1 MIVNETIVNFSKG
14 GKVVAAKKL
23 KTDDIHIMN
32 LAKMV
37 GDPRS
42 ILYQKEELLAYDC
55 DGFTIHKHMPKAVVF
70 PKDTEE
76 VAEIVKYCAENEL
89 PFLARGAG
97 TGLSGGAIP
106 LNNEIIIS
114 MVRMKKLIRVDLENR
129 RAVVE
134 PGFINLKLTNS
145 ISDNGYYYAPDPSS
159 QSCCTIGGNVAE
171 NAGGAHCL
179 KYGVTTNHILGLE
192 VVLPNGEIVE
202 IGKNGIQ
209 DEPGYDLLGL
219 LTGSEG
225 TLCIVTKITVRIL
238 KNPEAKQTV
247 LAYFDHVEDGSQAVS
262 DIISAGIV
270 PAALEMMDKTAIEG
284 VEAAAFPVG
293 HPKDIEAVLL
303 IEVDGIA
310 AGINEQINQILDV
323 CKKRNVREVRAAKD
337 DQERERWWANRKT
350 GFGAMGAISPDYL
363 VQDGVIPRSKLPDV
377 LQQIKQISEQS
388 GLRIA
393 NIFHAGDGNLH
404 PLVLFDARKPGEI
417 DKALA
422 AGSACLKACADVGGT
437 ITGEHGVGIEKREEM
452 RFVFNDDEI
461 IAQTNIRD
469 VFNPRNLLNAGK
481 LFPTPGR
488 CVEIK
493 KEQKSFLYT

>member
-1 MIVNETIVNFSKG
+1 MAVKG
-14 GKVVAAKKL
+14 IKS
-23 KTDDIHIMN
+23 TDRHILN
-32 LAKMV
+32 LANIV
-37 GDPRS
+37 GDARS
-42 ILYQKEELLAYDC
+42 IIYNKEDLIAYDC
-55 DGFTIHKHMPKAVVF
+55 DGFTLHRHLPKAVVF
-70 PKDTEE
+70 PNNTAE
-76 VAEIVKYCAENEL
+76 VAALVKYCAENQL

-106 LNNEIIIS
+106 LNGEVIIS
-114 MVRMKKLIRVDLENR
+114 LVRMKKLLSVDFENR
-129 RAVVE
+129 RAVVQ
-134 PGFINLKLTNS
+134 PGFVNLKLTNS
-145 ISDNGYYYAPDPSS
+145 ISDKGYYYAPDPSS
-159 QSCCTIGGNVAE
+159 QYCCTIGGNVAE

-202 IGKNGIQ
+202 IGANGIP

-225 TLCIVTKITVRIL
+225 TLGIVTKITVRIL
-238 KNPEAKQTV
+238 KNPESKKTV
-247 LAYFDHVEDGSQAVS
+247 LAYFDKVEDGSQAVS
-262 DIISAGIV
+262 DIVSAGIV

-303 IEVDGIA
+303 IEVDGIE
-310 AGINEQINQILDV
+310 AGLDEQINQILDV

-337 DQERERWWANRKT
+337 EAERGRWWANRKT

-363 VQDGVIPRSKLPDV
+363 VQDGVIPRSKLPEV
-377 LQQIKQISEQS
+377 LNRINKISEES

-404 PLVLFDARKPGEI
+404 PLVLFDARIPGQSE
-417 DKALA
+417 KALV
-422 AGSACLKACADVGGT
+422 AGSACLQACADVGGT

-452 RFVFNDDEI
+452 RFVFTDEEI
-461 IAQTNIRD
+461 IAQTDVRE
-469 VFNPRNLLNAGK
+469 VFNPDNLLNAGK
-481 LFPTPGR
+481 LFPMPGR

-493 KEQKSFLYT
+493 RDLKEKETAITS

>member
-1 MIVNETIVNFSKG
+1 MAIKMST
-14 GKVVAAKKL
+14 
-23 KTDDIHIMN
+23 TDEHIRN
-32 LAKMV
+32 LAALV
-37 GDPRS
+37 DGPRS
-42 ILYQKEELLAYDC
+42 ILYKKSELLAYDC
-55 DGFTIHKHMPKAVVF
+55 DGFTIHKHLPKAVVF
-70 PKDTEE
+70 PKNTEE
-76 VAEIVKYCAENEL
+76 VSKLVKYCSDNGL

-106 LNNEIIIS
+106 INGEVIIS
-114 MVRMKKLIRVDLENR
+114 MVRMKKLISVDLENR

-134 PGFINLKLTNS
+134 PGFVNLKLTNS
-145 ISDNGYYYAPDPSS
+145 ISDRGYYYAPDPSS
-159 QSCCTIGGNVAE
+159 QYCCTIGGNVAE

-192 VVLPNGEIVE
+192 VVLPNGEIIEV
-202 IGKNGIQ
+202 GKNGVL

-225 TLCIVTKITVRIL
+225 TLGIVTKITVRIL
-238 KNPEAKQTV
+238 KNPEGKQTV
-247 LAYFDHVEDGSQAVS
+247 LAYFDKVEDGSKAVS
-262 DIISAGIV
+262 NIISAGIV

-310 AGINEQINQILDV
+310 AGIEEQIKQILEV
-323 CKKRNVREVRAAKD
+323 CKKNNVREVRAAKNEE
-337 DQERERWWANRKT
+337 ERGRWWANRKT

-363 VQDGVIPRSKLPDV
+363 VQDGVIPRSKLPEV
-377 LQQIKQISEQS
+377 LRKIARISEES

-404 PLVLFDARKPGEI
+404 PLVLFDARKPGET
-417 DKALA
+417 DKALE
-422 AGSACLKACADVGGT
+422 AGSACLKACAEVGGT

-452 RFVFNDDEI
+452 RFVFKAEEI
-461 IAQTNIRD
+461 LAQTNIRE
-469 VFNPRNLLNAGK
+469 VFNPNNLLNAGK

-493 KEQKSFLYT
+493 KELKS

>member
-1 MIVNETIVNFSKG
+1 MMSVIRIDT
-14 GKVVAAKKL
+14 
-23 KTDDIHIMN
+23 TDKHIIN
-32 LAKMV
+32 LASIV
-37 GDPRS
+37 SGARS
-42 ILYQKEELLAYDC
+42 ILYKKVDLLAYDC
-55 DGFTIHKHMPKAVVF
+55 DGFTIHKHLPKAVVF
-70 PKDTEE
+70 PKNTAE
-76 VAEIVKYCAENEL
+76 VSQIVKYCSENKL

-106 LNNEIIIS
+106 INGEVIIS
-114 MVRMKKLIRVDLENR
+114 MVRMKKLISVDLENR
-129 RAVVE
+129 QAVVE
-134 PGFINLKLTNS
+134 PGFVNLKLTNS
-145 ISDNGYYYAPDPSS
+145 ISDKGYYYAPDPSS
-159 QSCCTIGGNVAE
+159 QYCCTIGGNVAE

-192 VVLPNGEIVE
+192 VVLPNGEIIE
-202 IGKNGIQ
+202 IGKNGVL

-225 TLCIVTKITVRIL
+225 TLGIVTKITVRIL
-238 KNPEAKQTV
+238 KNPEGKQTV
-247 LAYFDHVEDGSQAVS
+247 LAYFDRVEDGSQAVS

-270 PAALEMMDKTAIEG
+270 PAALEMMDKTAIEA

-310 AGINEQINQILDV
+310 AGIDEQINQIVKV

-337 DQERERWWANRKT
+337 EEERGRWWANRKT

-363 VQDGVIPRSKLPDV
+363 VQDGVIPRSKLPEV
-377 LQQIKQISEQS
+377 LRKIAQISGES

-417 DKALA
+417 EKALE
-422 AGSACLKACADVGGT
+422 AGSQCLKACADVGGT

-452 RFVFNDDEI
+452 RFVFKEEEI
-461 IAQTNIRD
+461 LAQTNIRE
-469 VFNPRNLLNAGK
+469 VFNPDNLLNAGK

-493 KEQKSFLYT
+493 KEMKA

>member
-1 MIVNETIVNFSKG
+1 M
-14 GKVVAAKKL
+14 AKKGIKSKDPHVL
-23 KTDDIHIMN
+23 N
-32 LAKMV
+32 LAKIV
-37 GDPRS
+37 GYDPVRKS
-42 ILYQKEELLAYDC
+42 ILFEKEDLLAYDC
-55 DGFTIHKHMPKAVVF
+55 DGFTLHKHLPRLVVF
-70 PKDTEE
+70 PKNTAE
-76 VAEIVKYCAENEL
+76 VAAIVKYCHDNDL

-106 LNNEIIIS
+106 LNGEVIIS
-114 MVRMKKLIRVDLENR
+114 MVRMKKLLSVDFENR

-134 PGFINLKLTNS
+134 PGFVNLKLTNS
-145 ISDNGYYYAPDPSS
+145 ISDKGYYYAPDPSS
-159 QSCCTIGGNVAE
+159 QYCCTIGGNVAE

-192 VVLPNGEIVE
+192 VVLPNGEIIE
-202 IGKNGIQ
+202 IGKEGVP
-209 DEPGYDLLGL
+209 DLPGYDLLGL

-225 TLCIVTKITVRIL
+225 TLGIVTKITVRIL
-238 KNPEAKQTV
+238 KNPEGKQTV
-247 LAYFDHVEDGSQAVS
+247 LAYFEKVADGSKAVS

-310 AGINEQINQILDV
+310 AGLDEQINQILDV
-323 CKKRNVREVRAAKD
+323 CNSNNVREVKAAQSE
-337 DQERERWWANRKT
+337 QERARWWANRKT

-363 VQDGVIPRSKLPDV
+363 VQDGVIPRSRLPEV
-377 LQQIKQISEQS
+377 LKRINEISEEF

-404 PLVLFDARKPGEI
+404 PLVLFDARKPGESE
-417 DKALA
+417 KALE
-422 AGSACLKACADVGGT
+422 AGSLCLKVCADVGGT

-452 RFVFNDDEI
+452 RFVFSDEEI
-461 IAQTNIRD
+461 LAQTEIRQ
-469 VFNPRNLLNAGK
+469 VFNPKNLLNAGK
-481 LFPTPGR
+481 LFPSPGR
-488 CVEIK
+488 CIEVK
-493 KEQKSFLYT
+493 KEIAAAASK

>member
-1 MIVNETIVNFSKG
+1 M
-14 GKVVAAKKL
+14 AAKDI
-23 KTDDIHIMN
+23 KTKDKHIKN
-32 LAKMV
+32 LADIV
-37 GDPRS
+37 GGARS
-42 ILYQKEELLAYDC
+42 ILYHKEDLLAYDC
-55 DGFTIHKHMPKAVVF
+55 DGFTIHKHLPKAVVF
-70 PKDTEE
+70 PKDTQE
-76 VAEIVKYCAENEL
+76 VAKLVKYCSDNHL

-106 LNNEIIIS
+106 LNGEVIIS
-114 MVRMKKLIRVDLENR
+114 LVRMKRLLSVDLENR

-145 ISDNGYYYAPDPSS
+145 ISDKGYYYAPDPSS
-159 QSCCTIGGNVAE
+159 QYCCTIGGNVAE

-192 VVLPNGEIVE
+192 VVLPNGEIIE
-202 IGKNGIQ
+202 IGKDGIP

-225 TLCIVTKITVRIL
+225 TLGIVTKITVRIL

-247 LAYFDHVEDGSQAVS
+247 LAYFDKVSDGSQAVS

-293 HPKDIEAVLL
+293 HPRDIEALLL
-303 IEVDGIA
+303 IEVDGIS
-310 AGINEQINQILDV
+310 AGIDEQINQILKV
-323 CKKRNVREVRAAKD
+323 CKKRNVREVKVAQD
-337 DQERERWWANRKT
+337 EQERGRWWANRKT

-363 VQDGVIPRSKLPDV
+363 VQDGVIPRSKLPEV
-377 LQQIKQISEQS
+377 LNRINKISEEY

-404 PLVLFDARKPGEI
+404 PLVLFDARKPGETE
-417 DKALA
+417 KALK
-422 AGSACLKACADVGGT
+422 AGSACLQVCADVGGS

-452 RFVFNDDEI
+452 RFVFSDEEI
-461 IAQTNIRD
+461 TAQTDIRE
-469 VFNPRNLLNAGK
+469 VFNPENLLNAGK

-488 CVEIK
+488 CVEVK
-493 KEQKSFLYT
+493 KEMKAAATS

>member
-1 MIVNETIVNFSKG
+1 MGVKG
-14 GKVVAAKKL
+14 L
-23 KTDDIHIMN
+23 KTADRHIQN
-32 LAKMV
+32 LAKLV
-37 GDPRS
+37 SGPRS
-42 ILYQKEELLAYDC
+42 ILHHREDLTAYDC
-55 DGFTIHKHMPKAVVF
+55 DGFTIHQHLPRAVVF
-70 PKDTEE
+70 PKNTEE
-76 VAEIVKYCAENEL
+76 VARVVKYCSEHGL

-106 LNNEIIIS
+106 LNGEVIIS
-114 MVRMKKLIRVDLENR
+114 LVRMKRLLSVDLENR

-134 PGFINLKLTNS
+134 PGFVNLKLTNS
-145 ISDNGYYYAPDPSS
+145 ISDKGYYYAPDPSS
-159 QSCCTIGGNVAE
+159 QYCCTIGGNVAE

-192 VVLPNGEIVE
+192 VVLPNGDIIE
-202 IGKNGIQ
+202 IGQNGIP
-209 DEPGYDLLGL
+209 DAPGYDLLGL

-225 TLCIVTKITVRIL
+225 TLGIVTKITVRIL

-247 LAYFDHVEDGSQAVS
+247 LAYFDHVSDGSQAVS

-293 HPKDIEAVLL
+293 HPRDIEAVLL
-303 IEVDGIA
+303 IEVDGIS
-310 AGINEQINQILDV
+310 AGIDEQIEQILAV
-323 CKKRNVREVRAAKD
+323 CQSRNVREVKVAQD
-337 DQERERWWANRKT
+337 EQERARWWANRKT

-363 VQDGVIPRSKLPDV
+363 VQDGVIPRSRLPEV
-377 LQQIKQISEQS
+377 LQRIKEISEQS

-404 PLVLFDARKPGEI
+404 PLVLFDARKPGET
-417 DKALA
+417 DKALK
-422 AGSACLKACADVGGT
+422 AGSACLQVCADVGGS

-452 RFVFNDDEI
+452 RFVFTDEEI
-461 IAQTNIRD
+461 IAQTDIRE
-469 VFNPRNLLNAGK
+469 VFNPNNLLNAGK

-488 CVEIK
+488 CAEMK
-493 KEQKSFLYT
+493 KARKETSVR

>member
-1 MIVNETIVNFSKG
+1 MAVKG
-14 GKVVAAKKL
+14 IKS
-23 KTDDIHIMN
+23 TDRHILN
-32 LAKMV
+32 LARIV
-37 GDPRS
+37 GDTRS
-42 ILYQKEELLAYDC
+42 IIYNKEDLIAYDC
-55 DGFTIHKHMPKAVVF
+55 DGFTLHRHLPKAVVF
-70 PKDTEE
+70 PNNTEE
-76 VAEIVKYCAENEL
+76 VAALVKYCAENQL

-106 LNNEIIIS
+106 LNGEVIIS
-114 MVRMKKLIRVDLENR
+114 LVRMKKLLSVDFENR
-129 RAVVE
+129 RAVVQ
-134 PGFINLKLTNS
+134 PGFVNLKLTNS
-145 ISDNGYYYAPDPSS
+145 ISDKGYYYAPDPSS
-159 QSCCTIGGNVAE
+159 QYCCTIGGNVAE

-192 VVLPNGEIVE
+192 IVLPNGEIVE
-202 IGKNGIQ
+202 IGANGIP

-225 TLCIVTKITVRIL
+225 TLGIVTKITVRIL
-238 KNPEAKQTV
+238 KNPESKKTV
-247 LAYFDHVEDGSQAVS
+247 LAYFDKVEDGSQAVS
-262 DIISAGIV
+262 DIVSAGIV

-303 IEVDGIA
+303 IEVDGIE
-310 AGINEQINQILDV
+310 AGLDEQINQILDV

-337 DQERERWWANRKT
+337 EAERGRWWANRKT

-363 VQDGVIPRSKLPDV
+363 VQDGVIPRSKLPEV
-377 LQQIKQISEQS
+377 LNRINKISEES

-404 PLVLFDARKPGEI
+404 PLVLFDARIPGQSE
-417 DKALA
+417 KALV
-422 AGSACLKACADVGGT
+422 AGSACLQACADVGGT

-452 RFVFNDDEI
+452 RFVFTDEEI
-461 IAQTNIRD
+461 IAQTDVRE
-469 VFNPRNLLNAGK
+469 VFNPDNLLNAGK
-481 LFPTPGR
+481 LFPMPGR

-493 KEQKSFLYT
+493 RDLKEKETAITS

>member
-1 MIVNETIVNFSKG
+1 M
-14 GKVVAAKKL
+14 AL
-23 KTDDIHIMN
+23 KEIKTKDQHIKN
-32 LAKMV
+32 LANIV
-37 GDPRS
+37 GGARS
-42 ILYQKEELLAYDC
+42 ILYHKEDLLAYDC
-55 DGFTIHKHMPKAVVF
+55 DGFTLHKHLPKAVVF
-70 PKDTEE
+70 PKDTQE
-76 VAEIVKYCAENEL
+76 VAKLVKYCSDHML

-106 LNNEIIIS
+106 LNGEVIIS
-114 MVRMKKLIRVDLENR
+114 LVRMKRLVSVDLENR

-134 PGFINLKLTNS
+134 PGFVNLKLTNS
-145 ISDNGYYYAPDPSS
+145 ISDKGYYYAPDPSS
-159 QSCCTIGGNVAE
+159 QYCCTIGGNVAE

-192 VVLPNGEIVE
+192 VVLPNGEIIE
-202 IGKNGIQ
+202 IGKNGIS

-225 TLCIVTKITVRIL
+225 TLGIVTKITVRIL

-247 LAYFDHVEDGSQAVS
+247 LAYFDNVTDGSQAVS

-270 PAALEMMDKTAIEG
+270 PAALEMMDKIAIEG

-293 HPKDIEAVLL
+293 HPKDIEALLL
-303 IEVDGIA
+303 IEVDGIS
-310 AGINEQINQILDV
+310 AGIDEQINQILDV
-323 CKKRNVREVRAAKD
+323 CNSRNVREVKVAQDEKERA
-337 DQERERWWANRKT
+337 RWWANRKT

-363 VQDGVIPRSKLPDV
+363 VQDGVIPRSKLPEV
-377 LQQIKQISEQS
+377 LSKINRISEES

-404 PLVLFDARKPGEI
+404 PLVLFDARKPGEAE
-417 DKALA
+417 KALE
-422 AGSACLKACADVGGT
+422 AGSACLQACAEVGGT

-452 RFVFNDDEI
+452 RFVFTDEEI
-461 IAQTNIRD
+461 IAQTNIRE
-469 VFNPRNLLNAGK
+469 VFNRENLLNAGK
-481 LFPTPGR
+481 LFPSPGR

-493 KEQKSFLYT
+493 KEIKAAATR

>member
-1 MIVNETIVNFSKG
+1 MSF
-14 GKVVAAKKL
+14 L
-23 KTDDIHIMN
+23 KIDTTDKHIFN
-32 LAKMV
+32 LAAIV
-37 GDPRS
+37 GGLRS
-42 ILYQKEELLAYDC
+42 ILYKEADLLAYDC
-55 DGFTIHKHMPKAVVF
+55 DGFTIHKHLPKAVVF
-70 PKDTEE
+70 PKNTQE
-76 VAEIVKYCAENEL
+76 VSKLVKYCSDNGL

-106 LNNEIIIS
+106 VNGEVIIS
-114 MVRMKKLIRVDLENR
+114 MVRMKKLISVDLENR

-134 PGFINLKLTNS
+134 PGFVNLKLTNS
-145 ISDNGYYYAPDPSS
+145 ISDRGYYYAPDPSS
-159 QSCCTIGGNVAE
+159 QYCCTIGGNVAE

-192 VVLPNGEIVE
+192 VVLPNGEIIE
-202 IGKNGIQ
+202 IGRNGLL

-225 TLCIVTKITVRIL
+225 TLGIVTKITVRIL
-238 KNPEAKQTV
+238 KNPEGKQTV
-247 LAYFDHVEDGSQAVS
+247 LAYFDKVEDGSQAVS

-270 PAALEMMDKTAIEG
+270 PAALEMMDKTAIEA

-310 AGINEQINQILDV
+310 AGIEEQINQILEV
-323 CKKRNVREVRAAKD
+323 CKKSNVREVRAAKD
-337 DQERERWWANRKT
+337 EEERGRWWANRKT

-363 VQDGVIPRSKLPDV
+363 VQDGVIPRSKLPEV
-377 LQQIKQISEQS
+377 LKKIAQISKES

-417 DKALA
+417 EKALE
-422 AGSACLKACADVGGT
+422 AGSLCLKACADVGGT

-452 RFVFNDDEI
+452 RFVFKEEEI
-461 IAQTNIRD
+461 LAQTNIRE
-469 VFNPRNLLNAGK
+469 VFNPSNLLNAGK

-493 KEQKSFLYT
+493 KEINAK